1 MLCYNKML
9 YYNKMNEIDA
19 IFKKNSIEDL
29 EKFIKKRACLNNCNM
44 YLTYLFHFLQAGGM
58 ITTAISASYNYKEV
72 LWIGIGL
79 NAASSLISIYEKI
92 NQNISDKLLENIKSI
107 KTGDYLDESPQIKT
121 DELNK

>member
-1 MLCYNKML
+1 
-9 YYNKMNEIDA
+9 MNEIDA
-19 IFKKNSIEDL
+19 IFKKNSIDDL

-44 YLTYLFHFLQAGGM
+44 YLTYLFHLLQAGGM

-92 NQNISDKLLENIKSI
+92 NQSISDKLLENIKSI

>member
-1 MLCYNKML
+1 
-9 YYNKMNEIDA
+9 
-19 IFKKNSIEDL
+19 
-29 EKFIKKRACLNNCNM
+29 M

-107 KTGDYLDESPQIKT
+107 KTGDYLDESAQIKT
-121 DELNK
+121 DELSK